1 MRSDSLAPADEVRAF
16 ILRDLV
22 RDTDMDLRVDEPL
35 FSSGLLDSFAVTPLM
50 LYLEDR
56 FEIRIRVADVTLSD
70 FDTVEKI
77 LRLVERVRAAV
88 KR

>member
-1 MRSDSLAPADEVRAF
+1 MTPAPLTPSDEMRTF
-16 ILRDLV
+16 ILRELV
-22 RDTDMDLRVDEPL
+22 RDPDLDLRADEPL

-56 FEIRIRVADVTLSD
+56 FEIRIPVAEVTLSD

-77 LRLVERVRAAV
+77 LRLVERRLAAA